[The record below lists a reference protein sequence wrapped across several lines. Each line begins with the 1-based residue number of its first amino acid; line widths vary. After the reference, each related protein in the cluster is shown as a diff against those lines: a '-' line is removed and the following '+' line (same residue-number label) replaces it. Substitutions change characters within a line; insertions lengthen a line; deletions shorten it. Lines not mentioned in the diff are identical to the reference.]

1 MEKQAVP
8 FQPKGRRILTKGDL
22 QAASLVF
29 CFEKQSQ
36 EAVESM
42 LDGETPPG
50 GGGDGE
56 LGHVTP
62 LARLHPDTELAEI
75 PDPLKWRDSKSYDK
89 CYWLVYK
96 CVRWDGS
103 SASKRSIR
111 RFVITEGEG
120 PTIGH
125 SPG

>member
-1 MEKQAVP
+1 MLVILQKQAVP
-8 FQPKGRRILTKGDL
+8 FQPKGRRILTKDDL

-29 CFEKQSQ
+29 CFERQSQ

-96 CVRWDGS
+96 CVRWGGS
-103 SASKRSIR
+103 SASKRSI
-111 RFVITEGEG
+111 
-120 PTIGH
+120 
-125 SPG
+125 

>member
-1 MEKQAVP
+1 MLVILQKQAVP
-8 FQPKGRRILTKGDL
+8 FQPKGRRVLTKDDL

-42 LDGETPPG
+42 LDGETPPS

-56 LGHVTP
+56 LDHVTP
-62 LARLHPDTELAEI
+62 LARLYPDTELAEI

-96 CVRWDGS
+96 CVRWDG
-103 SASKRSIR
+103 RSQ
-111 RFVITEGEG
+111 VADCVQTLLQGVGEEAEG
-120 PTIGH
+120 
-125 SPG
+125 